1 MMDFVLEAWVSSI
14 IEGKK
19 LQWMMGKGE
28 PWQPGEKLKLLFAG
42 YNGTRNTGSDVRVE
56 EMLRQIRRILGP
68 ENVDLSM
75 MTFNFDRSRGYFE
88 GTSQVRLP
96 DIFPPFLASEVPKH
110 HGVVACE
117 GSMFKSKFANALA
130 TMMIGSLGIAAA
142 ENKLSI
148 GYGAEAG
155 HMDPL
160 VAKMCGRYCR
170 NSLVITRND
179 ESRKILRELGVP
191 TELGTDTAWTFEP
204 LGAEYGQKA
213 LHDVGWDGKTP
224 VLVVCPINPFEW
236 PVKASVAKAA
246 LHSLAGAYK
255 DSHYR
260 GPYFHNA
267 GPEANRA
274 NEHYLS
280 SIAKAVA
287 AFRQKRSVFVIM
299 AATERMDARAC
310 GRISEKLGGVPVL
323 TSDDYNMY
331 QMVSILR
338 ACRMMVSSRYHG
350 IVTSMPA
357 LVASAGITMDERIRN
372 LMNERGHQELL
383 MNVDDPDL
391 EARTLAA
398 IEILDRDGERIA
410 DGIARSVV
418 RNLKLMARM
427 GVYFEEEV
435 QRRYPEFPN
444 AARRMELGGLPAAD
458 ERGVEGIGG
467 GVRVGLVFELG
478 IPDRPDSHVIPGTDS
493 CQPGEERGQRCSS
506 GTSRRAG
513 GPADRAA
520 VAGSGAGGAGLSAAT
535 AAEKGRPLRV
545 AGA

>member
-1 MMDFVLEAWVSSI
+1 MMDFFLEAWVSSI

-19 LQWMMGKGE
+19 VQWMMGKGE
-28 PWQPGEKLKLLFAG
+28 PWQPGERLKLLFAG

-68 ENVDLSM
+68 NQVDFSM

-96 DIFPPFLASEVPKH
+96 DIFPPFLAKEVPKH

-155 HMDPL
+155 PMDPL
-160 VAKMCGRYCR
+160 VAKMCARYCR

-179 ESRKILRELGVP
+179 ESRRILRELGVP

-204 LGAEYGQKA
+204 LGADYGQKA
-213 LHDVGWDGKTP
+213 LRDVGWDGKTP

-246 LHSLAGAYK
+246 LHSLTGAYK
-255 DSHYR
+255 ESHYR
-260 GPYFHNA
+260 GPYFHNS

-274 NEHYLS
+274 YEHYLS
-280 SIAKAVA
+280 SIAQAVA
-287 AFRQKRSVFVIM
+287 AFRQKKDVFVIM
-299 AATERMDARAC
+299 AATERMDARPC
-310 GRISEKLGGVPVL
+310 RRISEKLGGVPVL

-331 QMVSILR
+331 QLVSILR
-338 ACRMMVSSRYHG
+338 VCRMMVSSRYHG

-372 LMNERGHQELL
+372 LMNERGHQDLL
-383 MNVDDPDL
+383 MNVDDRDL

-398 IEILDRDGERIA
+398 LEILDQDGERIA
-410 DGIARSVV
+410 DGIARTVV

-435 QRRYPEFPN
+435 QRRYPEFPT
-444 AARRMELGGLPAAD
+444 RRGEWSWEDYLPPMGRGLREL
-458 ERGVEGIGG
+458 V
-467 GVRVGLVFELG
+467 
-478 IPDRPDSHVIPGTDS
+478 
-493 CQPGEERGQRCSS
+493 
-506 GTSRRAG
+506 
-513 GPADRAA
+513 
-520 VAGSGAGGAGLSAAT
+520 T
-535 AAEKGRPLRV
+535 AYS
-545 AGA
+545 

>member
-1 MMDFVLEAWVSSI
+1 MMDFVLEAWVSGI
-14 IEGKK
+14 IESKK
-19 LQWMMGKGE
+19 VQWMMGKRE

-96 DIFPPFLASEVPKH
+96 DIFPPFLANEVPKH

-142 ENKLSI
+142 ENKLSV

-160 VAKMCGRYCR
+160 VAKMCARYCR

-179 ESRKILRELGVP
+179 ESRKVLRELGVP

-213 LHDVGWDGKTP
+213 LRDVGWDGKTP

-236 PVKASVAKAA
+236 PVKASVTKAA

-255 DSHYR
+255 ESHYR

-267 GPEANRA
+267 GPEADRA
-274 NEHYLS
+274 YEHYLT
-280 SIAKAVA
+280 SIAKAVG
-287 AFRQKRSVFVIM
+287 AFREKKSVFVIL
-299 AATERMDARAC
+299 AATERMDARPAR
-310 GRISEKLGGVPVL
+310 RISEALGGVPVM
-323 TSDDYNMY
+323 TSDEYNMY
-331 QMVSILR
+331 QLVSILR
-338 ACRMMVSSRYHG
+338 ACHMMVSSRYHG

-357 LVASAGITMDERIRN
+357 LVPSAGITMDERIRN
-372 LMNERGHQELL
+372 LMNEREHQELL

-398 IEILDRDGERIA
+398 LQILDRDGERIA
-410 DGIARSVV
+410 DGIARTVV

-435 QRRYPEFPN
+435 QRRYPEFPT
-444 AARRMELGGLPAAD
+444 RRGEWSWEDYLPPMSEGLRD
-458 ERGVEGIGG
+458 
-467 GVRVGLVFELG
+467 LVKAYG
-478 IPDRPDSHVIPGTDS
+478 
-493 CQPGEERGQRCSS
+493 
-506 GTSRRAG
+506 
-513 GPADRAA
+513 
-520 VAGSGAGGAGLSAAT
+520 
-535 AAEKGRPLRV
+535 
-545 AGA
+545 